1 MRTAVKPAVA
11 NFAADFIHQEFSW
24 QSCFVIFRFLAI
36 KASQFCINCFFFVFY
51 VVLCL
56 LFFLTFWGT
65 LPCGSHL
72 LNYVSP
78 KHRKCKAKC
87 DVVCQISWKNLN
99 VKLVKNKNLLWKVD
113 YATMNVVFVWKLYLM
128 IKLKKNRPSHSHGFE
143 CRHITIV
150 KCIYVIL
157 F

>member
-1 MRTAVKPAVA
+1 MHFSAQVRTAVKPAVA
-11 NFAADFIHQEFSW
+11 NFVADFIHQEFSW

-78 KHRKCKAKC
+78 KRRKCKAIC
-87 DVVCQISWKNLN
+87 VVVCQISWKNLN
-99 VKLVKNKNLLWKVD
+99 VKLVKE
-113 YATMNVVFVWKLYLM
+113 
-128 IKLKKNRPSHSHGFE
+128 KKFSVEGWLRDNE
-143 CRHITIV
+143 CRLCMKIISDDKIEKKSSFALARFRMSSYHN
-150 KCIYVIL
+150 C
-157 F
+157 